1 MHRIHRGVYAVGHTG
16 LSAEG
21 RWMAAVL
28 ACGPGAVLSHRAAG
42 ALWQLLPPP
51 SQIDVTV
58 PGHAGRKRRDGFV
71 VHRSR
76 TLDASDCTFRDRIPV
91 TTPARTVADL
101 RNVLSREDFA
111 EAVRKAELKR
121 LPVSPP
127 TESDRARTKL
137 ESRFLS
143 LCRRH
148 RLPEPEVNAPTD
160 SYEVDFLWRDRRLVV
175 EVDGWESH
183 RTRSAF
189 ESDRARDARLA
200 VLGFNVVRFT
210 WRQVAEDGAAVA
222 GTVRT
227 LLRHQRA

>member
-1 MHRIHRGVYAVGHTG
+1 
-16 LSAEG
+16 
-21 RWMAAVL
+21 MAAVL

-148 RLPEPEVNAPTD
+148 RLPEPEVNAPID

-210 WRQVAEDGAAVA
+210 WRQVTEDGAAVA